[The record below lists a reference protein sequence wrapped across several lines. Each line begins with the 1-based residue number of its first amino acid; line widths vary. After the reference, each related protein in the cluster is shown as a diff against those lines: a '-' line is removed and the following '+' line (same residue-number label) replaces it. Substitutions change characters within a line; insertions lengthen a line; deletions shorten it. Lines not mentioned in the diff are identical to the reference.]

1 MDFASRMRRES
12 RTFRSAF
19 RELQRTGWYHGKD
32 GSELVYQMSR
42 GNFLIHDPPCLS
54 FGHPCKSCN
63 CCFVIEVSNGRGK
76 ATMTIGI
83 VFDYEENAFHLNE
96 DCLRNGCEIPLFDSV
111 CKLVNYYQTN
121 SIAIDWDIAETL
133 WNMDYESESD
143 VFEGIVIAG
152 GEDPDSEEIGM
163 MLDDLVQQ
171 SKESYSSVDLYEP
184 ILKKDE

>member
-19 RELQRTGWYHGKD
+19 RELQRSGWYHGKD

-42 GNFLIHDPPCLS
+42 GKFLIHDPPCD
-54 FGHPCKSCN
+54 FGHSGNPCN
-63 CCFVIEVSNGRGK
+63 CSFVIEVSNGRGK
-76 ATMTIGI
+76 TTMTIGI
-83 VFDYEENAFHLNE
+83 VFDYEADAFHLNE
-96 DCLRNGCEIPLFDSV
+96 DCLRNGYVIPLFDSV
-111 CKLVNYYQTN
+111 CKLVKYYQIN
-121 SIAIDWDIAETL
+121 SIALEWDLAEIL
-133 WNMDYESESD
+133 WNIDYESESD

-171 SKESYSSVDLYEP
+171 SKESYTSVDLYEP